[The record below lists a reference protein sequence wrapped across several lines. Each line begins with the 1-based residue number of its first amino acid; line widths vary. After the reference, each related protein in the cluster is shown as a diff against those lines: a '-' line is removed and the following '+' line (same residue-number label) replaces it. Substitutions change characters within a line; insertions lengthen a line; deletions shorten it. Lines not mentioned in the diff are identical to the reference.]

1 MTDIA
6 GAKKPFYNLWMFP
19 YPSAEGLHVGH
30 AFASTISDVYG
41 RYKRHLGYDVFQPIG
56 YDSFGIHSENF
67 ALKIGEHPKKFTD
80 RAIGNYARQL
90 QAMGH
95 MYDWTRTVTTSSPD
109 YYKWTQW
116 LFVQMFKNGLAYR
129 AKAPVNF
136 CPKCKTVL
144 SDEQVIDG
152 ACERCKAEVI
162 KKEMEQWFFKITAYA
177 DRLLEN
183 LDNLDWTT
191 KIKLTQKN
199 WIGRKTGALI
209 KFSDIEIFT
218 TRADTIF
225 GATFVV
231 LSPNH
236 PLAGKIKSVINPVN
250 KKKIPVFVD
259 EYVLDT
265 VGTGAIMGVPAHDER
280 DFAFAQKV
288 GLPIV
293 EVIKKPAEADFSVG
307 NVDALVPDPS
317 SNASVAKSIGLVKM
331 DMDPEGV
338 EPSQPNLTGQAP
350 HRRGPISPSVYTDY
364 GILVNSKKYDGL
376 TSGEAVEKIIVDL
389 GEKVA
394 KKTAIYHLRDWL
406 ISRQRYWGPPIP
418 MIYCQKCQWQPVQ
431 EIDLPVLLPDISD
444 YQPEGNGR
452 GPLANH
458 EEFYKTKC
466 PNCGGGAIRETD
478 VSDTFLDSSW
488 YELRYPSTEQTKAPF
503 DQEVTKRWLPVDMYT
518 GGAEH
523 AVLHLLYF
531 RFVTMVLKDLG
542 FLDFEEPTK
551 SFFAH
556 GMIIKDGA
564 KMSKSRGNV
573 VNPDEY
579 IEKYGADALRLYF
592 MFMGPASDGGDFRDS
607 GMAGMRRWVEKV
619 YQIISTQITNLP
631 TSGKPDVMLQKL
643 LGGMAV
649 KAAKDI
655 EARHYNTTIA
665 KMMEFLNVLQKN
677 KSQMSK
683 PQLESFLIIFS
694 VFAPHLAEQLWEQL
708 NGANTSSVHVAAWP
722 KGQSEIVVENMPLA
736 VMINGKLRG
745 TVMADTQELAE
756 KLARR
761 KISKWLE
768 NQTIQKVIYVPGRVI
783 NFVIK

>member
-1 MTDIA
+1 
-6 GAKKPFYNLWMFP
+6 
-19 YPSAEGLHVGH
+19 
-30 AFASTISDVYG
+30 
-41 RYKRHLGYDVFQPIG
+41 
-56 YDSFGIHSENF
+56 
-67 ALKIGEHPKKFTD
+67 
-80 RAIGNYARQL
+80 
-90 QAMGH
+90 
-95 MYDWTRTVTTSSPD
+95 
-109 YYKWTQW
+109 
-116 LFVQMFKNGLAYR
+116 
-129 AKAPVNF
+129 
-136 CPKCKTVL
+136 
-144 SDEQVIDG
+144 
-152 ACERCKAEVI
+152 
-162 KKEMEQWFFKITAYA
+162 
-177 DRLLEN
+177 
-183 LDNLDWTT
+183 
-191 KIKLTQKN
+191 
-199 WIGRKTGALI
+199 
-209 KFSDIEIFT
+209 
-218 TRADTIF
+218 
-225 GATFVV
+225 
-231 LSPNH
+231 
-236 PLAGKIKSVINPVN
+236 
-250 KKKIPVFVD
+250 
-259 EYVLDT
+259 
-265 VGTGAIMGVPAHDER
+265 
-280 DFAFAQKV
+280 
-288 GLPIV
+288 
-293 EVIKKPAEADFSVG
+293 
-307 NVDALVPDPS
+307 
-317 SNASVAKSIGLVKM
+317 
-331 DMDPEGV
+331 
-338 EPSQPNLTGQAP
+338 
-350 HRRGPISPSVYTDY
+350 
-364 GILVNSKKYDGL
+364 
-376 TSGEAVEKIIVDL
+376 
-389 GEKVA
+389 
-394 KKTAIYHLRDWL
+394 
-406 ISRQRYWGPPIP
+406 
-418 MIYCQKCQWQPVQ
+418 
-431 EIDLPVLLPDISD
+431 
-444 YQPEGNGR
+444 
-452 GPLANH
+452 
-458 EEFYKTKC
+458 
-466 PNCGGGAIRETD
+466 
-478 VSDTFLDSSW
+478 
-488 YELRYPSTEQTKAPF
+488 
-503 DQEVTKRWLPVDMYT
+503 
-518 GGAEH
+518 
-523 AVLHLLYF
+523 
-531 RFVTMVLKDLG
+531 MVLKDLG